1 MSRRA
6 LTAALLPL
14 YLIAAAPTP
23 PPLEPATDHVLM
35 LAGSWTCRTF
45 AGTTLHRIGR
55 RDGDLLDVSGDVQT
69 ASGRPFTVDDRY
81 TFDRGTRM
89 WHVRLNAG
97 SAAATE
103 GTAPPWTDATW
114 DFAVRSG
121 QGIDE
126 RVHFELLADG
136 GIRRSTA
143 QPERASPGS
152 WRPTSAELCAHG
164 DAPPPADACVA
175 ENFPAFTIAM
185 GTPPTPSVS
194 WETHGGTVVIV
205 VSLNAQSQVIGT
217 HIEQTPTPALNDYV
231 TQTVQMSRF
240 QTEIRDCK
248 PVATDYRFSLTM
260 KPGKQP

>member
-1 MSRRA
+1 
-6 LTAALLPL
+6 
-14 YLIAAAPTP
+14 P
-23 PPLEPATDHVLM
+23 PPSAPAADHVLM

-45 AGTTLHRIGR
+45 AGSTLHRIGR
-55 RDGDLLDVSGDVQT
+55 RDGDLLDVAGDVQT

-81 TFDRGTRM
+81 TFDRGSRM
-89 WHVRLNAG
+89 WRVRLNAG

-114 DFAVRSG
+114 DIAVRG
-121 QGIDE
+121 TQGLDE

-136 GIRRSTA
+136 TIRRSTA

-152 WRPTSAELCAHG
+152 WRPTSAELCAPG
-164 DAPPPADACVA
+164 NVPPPADACVA

-185 GTPPTPSVS
+185 GTPPAPSVS
-194 WETHGGTVVIV
+194 WETHGGTVVVIV
-205 VSLNAQSQVIGT
+205 NLNAQSQIIGM
-217 HIEQTPTPALNDYV
+217 HIQQTPAPALNDYV
-231 TQTVQMSRF
+231 LQTVQLSRF

-248 PVATDYRFSLTM
+248 PIATDYTFSLTM